1 MYESTPGTK
10 INAIASA
17 HEINRNSLRCWLGAF
32 GTGTKTNDAGEQVAS
47 PVAATNS
54 ETTQAQGLFNAE
66 RIRMLDSE
74 NTTLR
79 EEREILRKAAN
90 YFAEETNWSTAF
102 NSLMTIDASTRSNGY
117 ARS

>member
-1 MYESTPGTK
+1 MTP
-10 INAIASA
+10 AS
-17 HEINRNSLRCWLGAF
+17 
-32 GTGTKTNDAGEQVAS
+32 KS
-47 PVAATNS
+47 PVPLPQPTVNP
-54 ETTQAQGLFNAE
+54 TPAQGLFNAE
-66 RIRMLDSE
+66 RIRMLDCE
-74 NTTLR
+74 KTTIR